1 MKSAMPV
8 LLGVATLIGILVVGR
23 WLIREVDYFLSGLF
37 WMVRRYWAVLLLG
50 SIVVAAIAS
59 NLAKK

>member
-8 LLGVATLIGILVVGR
+8 LLGIATLIGILVVGR
-23 WLIREVDYFLSGLF
+23 WFLREVDYFLSGLF
-37 WMVRRYWAVLLLG
+37 WMARRYWAVLLLG
-50 SIVVAAIAS
+50 GIAVAALAS